1 MPYNNCLVQIKNEW
15 MINFISNVTASVEIH
30 WTKSKTHQ
38 IVSDEAQ
45 SEKAKDSIRAKCAQ
59 YLDRAEKLKQF
70 LNKKSKKPV
79 ADGGGSG
86 SNNKG

>member
-1 MPYNNCLVQIKNEW
+1 MVNLNENSLIKL
-15 MINFISNVTASVEIH
+15 FLYF
-30 WTKSKTHQ
+30 
-38 IVSDEAQ
+38 SDEAQ

-79 ADGGGSG
+79 ADGGGSN
-86 SNNKG
+86 NNKG

>member
-1 MPYNNCLVQIKNEW
+1 L
-15 MINFISNVTASVEIH
+15 
-30 WTKSKTHQ
+30 
-38 IVSDEAQ
+38 IVDEAQ

-79 ADGGGSG
+79 ADGGGS
-86 SNNKG
+86 NNKGFVNVQFECVKLCPFPRILPSIDC

>member
-1 MPYNNCLVQIKNEW
+1 MVY
-15 MINFISNVTASVEIH
+15 FA
-30 WTKSKTHQ
+30 
-38 IVSDEAQ
+38 DEAQ

-79 ADGGGSG
+79 ADGGGSN
-86 SNNKG
+86 NNKG

>member
-1 MPYNNCLVQIKNEW
+1 MQL
-15 MINFISNVTASVEIH
+15 
-30 WTKSKTHQ
+30 
-38 IVSDEAQ
+38 IVDEAQ

-79 ADGGGSG
+79 ADGGGS
-86 SNNKG
+86 NNKGYVSIQYCDGVKLDMFPFPRILLKYIDSNREN